1 MLRDREGTAG
11 AQSIQESTIT
21 LGVLTAVERDPG
33 MTQRS
38 AASEVGVALG
48 LVNAY
53 LKRCIRKG
61 WVKIQQVP
69 RKRYVYYLTPRGF
82 AEKARL
88 TSEYLSFS
96 LDFFRRARAQYVE
109 AVSACAAR
117 GWKRVVIVGDTELAE
132 IASLCCHD
140 RDVVPVGILAQGSQA
155 QRFAGLPVFSAIEGM
170 PEVDAAILALA
181 RDPAAAAEALAARLG
196 PGRVLAPAILRLPPS
211 GLWTNIQDLA
221 RL

>member
-1 MLRDREGTAG
+1 MERERAQG
-11 AQSIQESTIT
+11 AEGVSMQESTIT
-21 LGVLTAVERDPG
+21 LGVLTAIERDPA

-53 LKRCIRKG
+53 LKRCVRKG

-96 LDFFRRARAQYVE
+96 LDFFRRARAQFDE
-109 AVSACAAR
+109 AISACAAR
-117 GWKRVVIVGDTELAE
+117 GWTRVVIVGDTELAE
-132 IASLCCHD
+132 IATLCCHD
-140 RDVVPVGILAQGSQA
+140 REVTPLGILAPGSA
-155 QRFAGLPVFSAIEGM
+155 AKRFAGLPVFASLDQM
-170 PEVDAAILALA
+170 PEADAAILALA
-181 RDPAAAAEALAARLG
+181 HEPMELGRALAGRLG
-196 PGRVLAPAILRLPPS
+196 GQRILAPPILRLPPS
-211 GLWTNIQDLA
+211 TFWCTPGEAPQP
-221 RL
+221 